1 MKKFLYLPRVIMY
14 MNMMPA
20 MTIKANTI
28 RPIFPLRLSSFISQI
43 RNPTNGTRKIKKKII
58 LGVLSIIKKTMVCNC
73 IKILKLKTHAGLRCH
88 ILSNEVLFQILVV
101 PRNGDHAGIIC
112 TILKLRNKNLPP
124 QFGSCII

>member
-1 MKKFLYLPRVIMY
+1 
-14 MNMMPA
+14 MMPA

-43 RNPTNGTRKIKKKII
+43 RKPTSGTRKIKKKII
-58 LGVLSIIKKTMVCNC
+58 LGVLSIIKKAMFCYC
-73 IKILKLKTHAGLRCH
+73 IKISKLKTQAGLGCY
-88 ILSNEVLFQILVV
+88 ILSDEVHYQILVV